1 MTKRRFWKKSA
12 AGAVIATLLFAG
24 ALPVTTPLASY
35 VGVSVAHAEGTT
47 ATVADLNISSESGLL
62 MDASTGQIL
71 WAKKEHEKRY
81 PASVTKVMT
90 MLLALEAVEKGEK
103 QLTDI
108 VPISDTA
115 YGVEGSSVWLDPSEK
130 FTLAEMIEF
139 ISIPSANDA
148 CVATAQFIAGS
159 EEAFVAR
166 MNKKAQ
172 ELGMKDTHF
181 ADTNG
186 LHKDDHF
193 SSAYDIALMSRELI
207 TKYPDILQTTKIQS
221 KMIRDGKFKLEN
233 TNHVL
238 GRYDGLDGLKTGF
251 TDQAGYCLS
260 ATADR
265 GGFRLIS
272 VQLLAKDDMTRVDD
286 TIKILDHGFTN
297 FKQQDVI
304 KKGAAAP
311 EKAPVLSG
319 KETEVEAVAKDDLK
333 VAMKNGANVEKKVV
347 WNQVEAPVAK
357 DAVLG
362 QMQVVENGNVVASV
376 DLVAN
381 QDVEKGSWLRLLFRS
396 IGDFVG
402 NLF

>member
-103 QLTDI
+103 KLTDI
-108 VPISDTA
+108 VPVTDNA
-115 YGVEGSSVWLDPSEK
+115 YGVEGSSVWLDPKEK
-130 FTLAEMIEF
+130 FTLQEMIEF

-148 CVATAQFIAGS
+148 CVATATFIAGS

-186 LHKDDHF
+186 LHKDDHY

-265 GGFRLIS
+265 NGFRLIS
-272 VQLLAKDDMTRVDD
+272 VQLLAKDNATRVED
-286 TIKILDHGFTN
+286 TIKILDHGYTN

-304 KKGAAAP
+304 KKGAAVE

-333 VAMKNGANVEKKVV
+333 VAVKNGANIEKKVV

-357 DAVLG
+357 DTVLG
-362 QMQVVENGNVVASV
+362 QMQVVENGNVVSSV

-396 IGDFVG
+396 IGDFIG